1 LAELDGY
8 QAVCDGAKL
17 VNGGKGYCFAL
28 SWEDSYAP
36 AFLVRYRDKVHGFL
50 NRCAHQAIELDWNP
64 GEFFDKDRRFL
75 LCATHG
81 AVYNPETG
89 ACVGGRCNGRGL
101 TPIDVI
107 EVDETVYVRSNEA
120 IQKRD

>member
-1 LAELDGY
+1 MAELEGY
-8 QAVCDGAKL
+8 QAVCDGAKV

-36 AFLVRYRDKVHGFL
+36 AFLIRYRDQVHGFL

-64 GEFFDKDRRFL
+64 GEFFDTDRRFL

-81 AVYNPETG
+81 ALYDPVTG

-101 TPIDVI
+101 TQLDVV
-107 EVDETVYVRSNEA
+107 EVDEIIYVRSNEE
-120 IQKRD
+120 IRKRD